1 MSRHAGTPTLASL
14 AARCD
19 ELGDCLIWRGPYNNG
34 TPFAHVH
41 PDTFAHTDR
50 PRHVSARW
58 LTALLA
64 GNAQAAAELEQ
75 GATKGFWRAT
85 CGTAGCVA
93 PAHIALVSPL
103 KHLRAI
109 AFEAHESAV
118 VSALRA
124 ERIARTRRMQS
135 GKVDAATAAAAITD
149 TRSAAA
155 VAREI
160 GVSKQAVSRW
170 RRAAAK
176 RITSGP
182 WGQLLAR

>member
-1 MSRHAGTPTLASL
+1 MTRHAGTPTLASL

-34 TPFAHVH
+34 IPIVHVH
-41 PDTFAHTDR
+41 PATFAHTDR
-50 PRHVSARW
+50 PRHISARW
-58 LTALLA
+58 LTALLSA
-64 GNAQAAAELEQ
+64 DPQAAAELAPC
-75 GATKGFWRAT
+75 ATKGVWRAT

-93 PAHIALVSPL
+93 PAHIARISPI

-109 AFEAHESAV
+109 AKQAHQSAV
-118 VSALRA
+118 DSALRA